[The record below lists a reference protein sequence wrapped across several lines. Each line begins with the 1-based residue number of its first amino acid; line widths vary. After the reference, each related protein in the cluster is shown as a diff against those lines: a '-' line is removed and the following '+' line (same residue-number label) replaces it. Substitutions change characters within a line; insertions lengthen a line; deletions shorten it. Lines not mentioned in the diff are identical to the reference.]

1 MRSSIASSS
10 SETNQRRLI
19 AAPPAAIYRAL
30 WTADL
35 LDSRFSR
42 ALSAAAARGR
52 SARSARL
59 GDMLAPGSPWRLL
72 SDEPH
77 EVRLGLRWLGC
88 DVSWA
93 LSIAPAGNG
102 SVLTSRSW
110 IDGAGRR
117 VRLLWPLI
125 APFAAL
131 LRHHV
136 LRVVAREALREI
148 TEPISG

>member
-1 MRSSIASSS
+1 MHSSIASSS

-19 AAPPAAIYRAL
+19 AASPAEVYRAL

-35 LDSRFSR
+35 LESRLAR
-42 ALSAAAARGR
+42 ALSSVAARRRSTR
-52 SARSARL
+52 SAHL

-77 EVRLGLRWLGC
+77 EVRLGLHWLGC

-102 SVLTSRSW
+102 AVLTSRTW
-110 IDGAGRR
+110 MDGASRR

-136 LRVVAREALREI
+136 LRAVAREALRE
-148 TEPISG
+148 TTDPVRG